1 MASMGYQDFIAT
13 VQEVAHIPDDE
24 AERASCATLQTLAER
39 ISTGETE
46 DLAER
51 LPDELRSC
59 LLTADERDRFH
70 VDEFIRRIS
79 ERASL
84 EPPAAERDAR
94 AVLGALWLAVGPD
107 EFADMRSELPKD
119 FEPLLDDALRDV
131 PPPPV
136 LSQPAPADAMSY
148 EDFVDRVAERAG
160 IDRERAQRATDAVL
174 EELAIRI
181 TGGQVEDLERLLA
194 HELRPALER
203 GRGRSGGAAKPLTL
217 DTFLAEIARR
227 EGVDRGQATTQ
238 ARAVLMT
245 LREAVGEKEWHDT
258 TAQLPDEYRLLWR
271 RG

>member
-79 ERASL
+79 ERAGL
-84 EPPAAERDAR
+84 QPPAAERDAR

-194 HELRPALER
+194 PELRPALER

>member
-1 MASMGYQDFIAT
+1 MDYQGFIAT
-13 VQEVAHIPDDE
+13 VQEAAHIRDDE
-24 AERASCATLQTLAER
+24 AERVACATLQTLAER
-39 ISTGETE
+39 ISVGETE

-79 ERASL
+79 ERAGL

-94 AVLGALWLAVGPD
+94 AVFGALWLAVGAD
-107 EFADMRSELPKD
+107 EFADMRSELPAD
-119 FEPLLDDALRDV
+119 FEPLLDGALRQA
-131 PPPPV
+131 PAPV
-136 LSQPAPADAMSY
+136 LAEPAPPDAMSY

-160 IDRERAQRATDAVL
+160 LDREGAQRATDAVL

-181 TGGQVEDLERLLA
+181 TGGQVEDLELLLA
-194 HELRPALER
+194 SELRPALER

-227 EGVDRGQATTQ
+227 EGVDRGQATEH

-258 TAQLPDEYRLLWR
+258 TAQLPDEYRVLWR